1 MRHLHNRASTAPRLR
16 PLIPVG
22 MAERIRVLA
31 AESQVTGDHWVIA
44 ALEHYIMEHRT
55 TRPFKVDPS
64 HYHDRAAEEC
74 DT

>member
-16 PLIPVG
+16 PLIPEKL
-22 MAERIRVLA
+22 AERIRVLA
-31 AESQVTGDHWVIA
+31 AESQVTSDYWIIT

-55 TRPFKVDPS
+55 SRPFKVDPS
-64 HYHDRAAEEC
+64 QYDDRAAGDF